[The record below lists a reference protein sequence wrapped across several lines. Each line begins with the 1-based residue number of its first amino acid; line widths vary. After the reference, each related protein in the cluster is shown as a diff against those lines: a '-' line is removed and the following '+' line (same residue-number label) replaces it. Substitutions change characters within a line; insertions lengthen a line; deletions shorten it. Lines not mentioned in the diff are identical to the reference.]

1 MDSSDYHQKIQGLL
15 QDQKSLNALFK
26 QVTDQISTHDPEVQ
40 QLDDKLS
47 YTLHVLMLHHLP
59 SMDYQ

>member
-1 MDSSDYHQKIQGLL
+1 MDNSDYHQKIQGLL
-15 QDQKSLNALFK
+15 QDQKSLNALFT

-47 YTLHVLMLHHLP
+47 YTLHALMLHHLP